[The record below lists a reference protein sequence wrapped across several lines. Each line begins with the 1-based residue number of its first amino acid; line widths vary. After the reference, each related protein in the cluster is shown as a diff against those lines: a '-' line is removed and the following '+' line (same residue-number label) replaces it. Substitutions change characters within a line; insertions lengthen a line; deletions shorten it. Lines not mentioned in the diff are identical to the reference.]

1 MSEEFFSSSF
11 LSSLVRINYF
21 HFWQKIIKTAAEAF
35 LITNGSGVNWSN
47 LKLID
52 MFPKLIEFKLIQS
65 KLKAKRSN
73 EACLLNKLITWPVGR
88 DLKKLLS
95 NCHIGQMR
103 QLIYFATV
111 MYKIHNKMILQLHF
125 SKVFS

>member
-47 LKLID
+47 VKLID
-52 MFPKLIEFKLIQS
+52 MFPNLIEFKLIERFLFNLRQTD
-65 KLKAKRSN
+65 R
-73 EACLLNKLITWPVGR
+73 
-88 DLKKLLS
+88 
-95 NCHIGQMR
+95 MR
-103 QLIYFATV
+103 HA
-111 MYKIHNKMILQLHF
+111 
-125 SKVFS
+125 S